1 LNAVDPPTATSSR
14 RLDQWLWFARLVKSR
29 SLAGRLCAQGAVGVN
44 QAAVRKPNHSL
55 RIGDVVIVP
64 QGPFRRTV
72 RVLALGTRRGPA
84 IEARQLYAESAAPVR
99 LSEPA
104 LEWTPLLADPE
115 PGSDVQAANPPGS
128 QL

>member
-1 LNAVDPPTATSSR
+1 MIAGDRSTETSSR

-29 SLAGRLCAQGAVGVN
+29 SLAGRLCAEGAVSVN
-44 QAAVRKPNHSL
+44 QAAVCKPNHAT

-72 RVLALGTRRGPA
+72 RVLALGARRGPA
-84 IEARQLYAESAAPVR
+84 IEARQLYEESSTPVR
-99 LSEPA
+99 LSEPP

-115 PGSDVQAANPPGS
+115 PASEAAATNPSGSR
-128 QL
+128 L

>member
-1 LNAVDPPTATSSR
+1 LIVGDPAPGTSSR
-14 RLDQWLWFARLVKSR
+14 RLDQWLWFARLVKTR

-44 QAAVRKPNHSL
+44 QAAVRKPNHSI

-64 QGPFRRTV
+64 QGPFLRTV

-84 IEARQLYAESAAPVR
+84 VEARQLYEESAAPVR
-99 LSEPA
+99 LSEPIA
-104 LEWTPLLADPE
+104 EWTPLLADPE
-115 PGSDVQAANPPGS
+115 PGGDAQATNPPTP

>member
-1 LNAVDPPTATSSR
+1 MIAGDRSTETSSR

-29 SLAGRLCAQGAVGVN
+29 SLAGRLCAEGTVSVN
-44 QAAVRKPNHSL
+44 QAAVRKPNHSI
-55 RIGDVVIVP
+55 RIGDIVIVP

-84 IEARQLYAESAAPVR
+84 IEARQLYEESAAPVR

-104 LEWTPLLADPE
+104 PVWTPLLADPE
-115 PGSDVQAANPPGS
+115 PGSDAPAISPSGS
-128 QL
+128 RL

>member
-1 LNAVDPPTATSSR
+1 MIAGDRSTETSSR

-29 SLAGRLCAQGAVGVN
+29 SLAGRLCAEGTVSVN
-44 QAAVRKPNHSL
+44 QAAVRKPNHAI
-55 RIGDVVIVP
+55 RTGDIVIVP

-84 IEARQLYAESAAPVR
+84 LEARQLYEESAAPVL

-104 LEWTPLLADPE
+104 PEWTPLLADPE
-115 PGSDVQAANPPGS
+115 SESDAQFISPS
-128 QL
+128 RSRL

>member
-1 LNAVDPPTATSSR
+1 MIAGDRVLETESR

-44 QAAVRKPNHSL
+44 RAAVRKPNHSI
-55 RIGDVVIVP
+55 RIGDIVIVP
-64 QGPFRRTV
+64 QGLFRRTV

-84 IEARQLYAESAAPVR
+84 LQARQLYEESAAPVR
-99 LSEPA
+99 LCEPTLA
-104 LEWTPLLADPE
+104 WTPLLADPE
-115 PGSDVQAANPPGS
+115 AGSDAQATNPSRP

>member
-1 LNAVDPPTATSSR
+1 LTVGDRSTETSSR

-29 SLAGRLCAQGAVGVN
+29 SLAGRLCAEGAVSVN
-44 QAAVRKPNHSL
+44 QAAVCKPNHAT

-72 RVLALGTRRGPA
+72 RVLALGVRRGPA
-84 IEARQLYAESAAPVR
+84 IEARQLYEESAAPMR
-99 LSEPA
+99 LPEPA

-115 PGSDVQAANPPGS
+115 PESDAAATSPSGSRI
-128 QL
+128 

>member
-1 LNAVDPPTATSSR
+1 LIGDESPTEASSR

-29 SLAGRLCAQGAVGVN
+29 SLAGRLCADAAVRVN
-44 QAAVRKPNHSL
+44 HAAVRKPNHPI

-72 RVLALGTRRGPA
+72 RVLALGARRGPA
-84 IEARQLYAESAAPVR
+84 IEARQLYQESAAPMR

-115 PGSDVQAANPPGS
+115 PGKDDQAIRRRSS
-128 QL
+128 QP

>member
-1 LNAVDPPTATSSR
+1 LIAPDPPTETSSR

-44 QAAVRKPNHSL
+44 QAAVRKPNHSI

-64 QGPFRRTV
+64 QGPFRHTV

-84 IEARQLYAESAAPVR
+84 VEARQLYEEPAAPVR
-99 LSEPA
+99 LSEPTPA
-104 LEWTPLLADPE
+104 WTPLLADPE
-115 PGSDVQAANPPGS
+115 PGSDAQATSPPTPE
-128 QL
+128 L